1 MLVMLINIIFSLYGM
16 IVLLRI
22 LFQFI
27 RADYFNP
34 LSQLVAKLTNYPCR
48 QINQLIPRRVPIDIS
63 GIILFLV
70 VEVVKLIIIALLGTG
85 VISVLGIVTA
95 TIFDSIY
102 QLFELYF
109 YIIFIVALA
118 SWIAP
123 KQPHPSL
130 IILKK
135 LADPVLDVVRRVIPP
150 FQHIDLSPLVVL
162 ILIKLVEFM
171 MVEIGIR

>member
-1 MLVMLINIIFSLYGM
+1 MLVMLINLIFSLYGM

-27 RADYFNP
+27 KADYFNP
-34 LSQLVAKLTNYPCR
+34 LSQIVAKLTNYPCG
-48 QINQLIPRRVPIDIS
+48 QINRIMPRRVPIDFS
-63 GIILFLV
+63 GIILFLA
-70 VEVVKLIIIALLGTG
+70 VEIIKLVIITLFGMGT
-85 VISVLGIVTA
+85 VSVLGILTA
-95 TIFDSIY
+95 TICDSIY

-123 KQPHPSL
+123 NQPHPSL

-135 LADPVLDVVRRVIPP
+135 LVDPVLEVVRRIIPP
-150 FQHIDLSPLVVL
+150 FRNIDFSPLVVL